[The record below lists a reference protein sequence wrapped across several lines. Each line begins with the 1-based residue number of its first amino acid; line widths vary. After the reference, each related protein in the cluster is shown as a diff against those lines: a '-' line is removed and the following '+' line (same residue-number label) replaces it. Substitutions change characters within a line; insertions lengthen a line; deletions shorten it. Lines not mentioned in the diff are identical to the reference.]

1 MSVLAPFQTANFI
14 KEIITHLKI
23 CVSTHFASVPKTLW
37 STFGQLVTSLFA
49 QGGFYLPLSK
59 AQLDLLGSSGFCF
72 SQNIGVDVGGDVHI
86 TVTKMFGH
94 NFQIDT
100 AVQEH
105 CCVTVPELMKSYPR
119 TPFSVLNAEIQ

>member
-1 MSVLAPFQTANFI
+1 M
-14 KEIITHLKI
+14 
-23 CVSTHFASVPKTLW
+23 
-37 STFGQLVTSLFA
+37 
-49 QGGFYLPLSK
+49 PLCK